1 MFVVLFVVVADH
13 FVGDVV
19 VVVAV
24 AECVAECV
32 VEFVVVEFVVVE
44 FVVVEF
50 VVVEFVV
57 ADFFVV
63 SVVVADFFVVSVVVA
78 VGIPVVD
85 GVDDVYQELSVGAD
99 RFQLNLEVG
108 SLLEGFG

>member
-63 SVVVADFFVVSVVVA
+63 SVVVA

-85 GVDDVYQELSVGAD
+85 GVDDVYRELSVGAD